1 MKITILDGYVLNP
14 GDLSWQSIEA
24 LGQCRIH
31 ERVAAGAIL
40 EAAQGADA
48 LLTNKTPLSKATI
61 DALPELKYIG
71 VLATGYN
78 VVDTEAA
85 RARGIPVTN
94 VPSYGPESV
103 AQMAMAH
110 VLNLSRRV
118 AHHAQ
123 TVRDNRWA
131 DNQDWCYWDFPQIEL
146 TGKVLGIVG
155 LGTIGLATAKIA
167 QAFGMKILAIR
178 KSDQPMPEGIQVA
191 SLDRIFEQSDFISL
205 HCPLTED
212 NEKLVNQARLEQM
225 KPTAFLINTSRG
237 PLVDEDALYHALKA
251 NRIAGAGLD
260 VLTQEPPSPDNP
272 LFTLENCHI
281 TPHLA
286 WATQAARRRLMDTA
300 IGNLSSWMQ
309 GNPINVV
316 NLRE

>member
-31 ERVAAGAIL
+31 ERVAADAIL
-40 EAAQGADA
+40 EAAQGASA
-48 LLTNKTPLSKATI
+48 LLTNKTLLSKATI

-146 TGKVLGIVG
+146 TGKTLGIVG

-178 KSDQPMPEGIQVA
+178 RSDQPMPDGIQAA

-212 NEKLVNQARLEQM
+212 NEKLVNQVRLEQM

-272 LFTLENCHI
+272 LFTLDNCHI

-309 GNPINVV
+309 GSPINVV
-316 NLRE
+316 NP